1 MKGQLLENMIE
12 HGTFMYTN
20 DNKKELE
27 ILPKFITN
35 SADGTEEIALM
46 LISSQETK
54 QN

>member
-1 MKGQLLENMIE
+1 
-12 HGTFMYTN
+12 MYTN
-20 DNKKELE
+20 DNKKESE

-46 LISSQETK
+46 LTSSQEIK